1 MSGTDTARCAEA
13 PGRDA
18 EVGMTR
24 EHEILVGVD
33 GSAASLH
40 ALDWALAE
48 ARTHG
53 LGLRVVV
60 AYSLPSFTAAS
71 LDGGYAALDDET
83 IRAGAQAVLDEAVA
97 HLRDPGVPV
106 HGRVV
111 TGDAAG
117 VLVEESRHV
126 ELAVVGTR
134 GRGGFA
140 DRLLGTVSS
149 ALPAHGWCPTVV
161 VPLRGEDGQPLGDG
175 GAAEVRPVRRIV
187 VGVDG
192 SPPAERAL
200 RAAIREATAWD
211 AELFAVSGVP
221 IASMTGALAW
231 LPSAVDHEQVLKDI
245 AEGLDVVVDR
255 AVAEHPGAQ
264 VHRRVLDGTGAE
276 LLTEFSSAT
285 DLVVVGSRGR
295 GGFAGL
301 LLGSTSQAVLHHA
314 RCPVMVVTTRGT
326 DPAVG

>member
-1 MSGTDTARCAEA
+1 
-13 PGRDA
+13 
-18 EVGMTR
+18 MTR
-24 EHEILVGVD
+24 DHEILVGAD

-40 ALDWALAE
+40 ALRWAAAE
-48 ARTHG
+48 ARTRG
-53 LGLRVVV
+53 LGLRVLV

-71 LDGGYAALDDET
+71 LDGGYAALDDQT
-83 IRAGAQAVLDEAVA
+83 IRAGAQAVLDEALA
-97 HLRDPGVPV
+97 HVQDAGVPLQ
-106 HGRVV
+106 GRVV
-111 TGDAAG
+111 AGDAAAA
-117 VLVEESRHV
+117 LVDESRHV

-149 ALPAHGWCPTVV
+149 ALPAHAWCPTVV
-161 VPLRGEDGQPLGDG
+161 VPLRGPDGEPVTDGQAPP
-175 GAAEVRPVRRIV
+175 VRPVRRIV

-192 SPPAERAL
+192 SAPAERAL
-200 RAAIREATAWD
+200 RAAIREAQAWD
-211 AELFAVSGVP
+211 AEIFAVSGVP

-231 LPSAVDHEQVLKDI
+231 LPSAVDHEQVLGDI

-255 AVAEHPGAQ
+255 TLADLPGTS
-264 VHRRVLDGTGAE
+264 VEVKRRVLDGTGAE
-276 LLTEFSSAT
+276 LLTEFSEAT

-314 RCPVMVVTTRGT
+314 KCPVMVVTARADAADG
-326 DPAVG
+326 